1 MENEYEPLDLMSY
14 FVDERLMEMADS
26 EDPVQ
31 FFREYMAGFV
41 ISKRESAVSHCGS
54 RPLSEDDSDNYVTI
68 DDLMC
73 YMLSTT
79 PVVQND
85 PVFTDIIQRHNNLT
99 QCTGN
104 GRSVLSYVDAFFC
117 LSPHLS
123 GQYTQSN
130 TSLYPN
136 CNNTILT
143 TMFDDTMLSLTNKT
157 TDYTMI
163 SNSFEVDGLI
173 RQESDSTTID
183 GVGIVGRLYAPYGG
197 AEITGA
203 TVYYNNQVILSLWI
217 IKCINALLLAV
228 AFPHAS
234 CCSEC
239 LPYCLPTSLVGRF
252 WYHLLNQSQHSSTT
266 SH

>member
-1 MENEYEPLDLMSY
+1 
-14 FVDERLMEMADS
+14 MEMADN

-41 ISKRESAVSHCGS
+41 ISKRESAVSHCGWI
-54 RPLSEDDSDNYVTI
+54 RFSEFNNDSYVTI
-68 DDLMC
+68 DDFMC

-85 PVFTDIIQRHNNLT
+85 PVFTDITQRHNNLT
-99 QCTGN
+99 QCSGN
-104 GRSVLSYVDAFFC
+104 GRSVLSYERAVSC

-123 GQYTQSN
+123 DRYSPYAQSN
-130 TSLYPN
+130 TGLYPN
-136 CNNTILT
+136 CNDIMLT
-143 TMFDDTMLSLTNKT
+143 TTLFDDTDHIMLSLTNNI

-163 SNSFEVDGLI
+163 SNSFEVDGAV
-173 RQESDSTTID
+173 RQNSDLTTVD
-183 GVGIVGRLYAPYGG
+183 GVDIVGRLYAPYGG

-234 CCSEC
+234 GRSEC
-239 LPYCLPTSLVGRF
+239 LP
-252 WYHLLNQSQHSSTT
+252 
-266 SH
+266 